1 MGRIKDMQKRMHDF
15 AKKQRKCY
23 KKHDSHPNELN
34 PMTQNCI
41 WLLKT
46 TKFNFKPSDT
56 LKALAQEK
64 KQAKTMDKEK
74 KAAVKSQ
81 KRSSGESGTPM
92 AESAP
97 YTEKTAL
104 TKKPTLAKAKKSTP
118 PEAYDWSSD
127 CKIPA
132 VKSWKQ
138 YSRTSWTNPSVEI
151 NRVEIDDSGNDSD
164 DDLDEDSV
172 KKPPAATKKSTPLKT
187 DNGSSDGKNAS
198 KEKSKAKVIP
208 RPLARGLANLPTLK
222 WLTRQ

>member
-1 MGRIKDMQKRMHDF
+1 VFDRSKGQWAAKRSRASAVTQQRRRSDDGGGEKRTSFSSFARCKGKIIFVVGIGKDIMGRIKDMQKRMHDF

-138 YSRTSWTNPSVEI
+138 YSRTS
-151 NRVEIDDSGNDSD
+151 
-164 DDLDEDSV
+164 
-172 KKPPAATKKSTPLKT
+172 
-187 DNGSSDGKNAS
+187 
-198 KEKSKAKVIP
+198 
-208 RPLARGLANLPTLK
+208 
-222 WLTRQ
+222 